1 MDKHNQRP
9 TDLHEQFTALKK
21 CSGKFECRIY
31 EMLLIRKKRTI
42 LNTQNGS
49 SPRKY
54 VFWVRHT
61 EFWWSAVHLTKTTK
75 CQQPSV
81 VFALSLDDSEKSSK
95 LRVHTVNLAFKLRSL
110 VG

>member
-1 MDKHNQRP
+1 MEPVTVIKLIKMRTTKHHY
-9 TDLHEQFTALKK
+9 L
-21 CSGKFECRIY
+21 
-31 EMLLIRKKRTI
+31 
-42 LNTQNGS
+42 

-54 VFWVRHT
+54 VFWVRDT

-110 VG
+110 IG